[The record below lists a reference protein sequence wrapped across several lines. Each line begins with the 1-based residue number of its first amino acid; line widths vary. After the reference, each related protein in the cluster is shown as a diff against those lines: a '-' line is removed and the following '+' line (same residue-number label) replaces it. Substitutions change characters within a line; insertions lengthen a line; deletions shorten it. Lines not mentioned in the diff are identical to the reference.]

1 MPENPLFAIVDV
13 TSWEIINEEPSGAE
27 AKFWLEQ
34 PGTEVRW
41 LLKSVTVTAAGHVQG
56 EDWAEKAASHLGILL
71 GVPCAHVEMAVWRE
85 SPGCIS
91 GSLRPRWYQMQP
103 GQTVLERCNAPGYVH
118 HGTGKEHPGH
128 SLENIRDALAGALP
142 PPGCDL
148 PFDATAFD
156 VFAGYV
162 VLDAWIAN
170 QDRHDNNWSVLI
182 PGTSAADAPTRLSGS
197 YDHAS
202 SLAFADQDGRRQ
214 TLLDDPGG
222 VERWCARGTANRLE
236 GRPRLVDAAA
246 QALQLASPEA
256 RAYWPERLSQ
266 ISDEDVRRVLTRVPR
281 MSEVARTFAGRVLEV
296 NRRRILDACA

>member
-1 MPENPLFAIVDV
+1 VPENTLFAIVDV

-34 PGTEVRW
+34 PDTEVRW

-56 EDWAEKAASHLGILL
+56 EDWAEKATSHLGILL

-91 GSLRPRWYQMQP
+91 ESLRPRWYQMQP

-118 HGTGKEHPGH
+118 HSTGKEHPGH

-142 PPGCDL
+142 PPSCDL

-162 VLDAWIAN
+162 VFDAWIAN
-170 QDRHDNNWSVLI
+170 LWGSI
-182 PGTSAADAPTRLSGS
+182 TRSG
-197 YDHAS
+197 
-202 SLAFADQDGRRQ
+202 LA
-214 TLLDDPGG
+214 GG
-222 VERWCARGTANRLE
+222 VFRAGII
-236 GRPRLVDAAA
+236 
-246 QALQLASPEA
+246 PE
-256 RAYWPERLSQ
+256 
-266 ISDEDVRRVLTRVPR
+266 
-281 MSEVARTFAGRVLEV
+281 
-296 NRRRILDACA
+296 